1 MAALEPPTL
10 GTLLWVAEACRAG
23 STWECGL
30 DGAQKVRRARL
41 PTDVMN
47 GAQTQSMAPLISG
60 RTGVGFTLGD
70 MQSSLKSAVY
80 ERNTHS
86 RGATNAQLFMEVVVR
101 MARTFTMAS
110 P

>member
-1 MAALEPPTL
+1 MEPPTL
-10 GTLLWVAEACRAG
+10 GTLLWVGEACRAG
-23 STWECGL
+23 PTWGCEL
-30 DGAQKVRRARL
+30 DGAQKLRRARL
-41 PTDVMN
+41 LTDVMN
-47 GAQTQSMAPLISG
+47 GAQTQSVAPLVLG

-70 MQSSLKSAVY
+70 MQSSLKSAVC

-86 RGATNAQLFMEVVVR
+86 RGARNAQLFMEVVVR